1 MKRVII
7 ESPFGTTPTG
17 ERVTNAEMSR
27 NMRYL
32 KRCIKDSLALG
43 EAPFASHGF
52 YPLVLNDAE
61 PAERTQ
67 GIHAGFAWG
76 EAAELV
82 AVYSDHGRT
91 AGMAAGMRAA
101 ESRGC
106 EIVFRTIG
114 KEPDCARPEAE
125 SMAFAGDES

>member
-1 MKRVII
+1 LAVGVEAVKRVII
-7 ESPFGTTPTG
+7 ESPFGKTPTG
-17 ERVTNAEMSR
+17 ERVTNSEMSR

-32 KRCIKDSLALG
+32 KRCIKDSLERG

-61 PAERTQ
+61 PEQRTL
-67 GIHAGFAWG
+67 GIHAGFAWLQAG
-76 EAAELV
+76 ELV

-101 ESRGC
+101 EELG
-106 EIVFRTIG
+106 IVVELRHIG
-114 KEPDCARPEAE
+114 KEPECTMVVA
-125 SMAFAGDES
+125 